1 MAMFLINKNKQNTAR
16 LNRKHLRDMSQIRPH
31 SMRMKNQ
38 ADSRPADFVQAVGG
52 GAWGFVYRTLR
63 EDCVRGLVVPADQ
76 LLRFQ
81 DLLLEVFT
89 EGLLCSTHTPRQHQL
104 EQIPRFAVGLIFK
117 AKARLKFKDKETR
130 LLLCFLK
137 CQRPRHSTSQNNQSQ
152 AIFRVFTYTT
162 LHFSKIY

>member
-1 MAMFLINKNKQNTAR
+1 MFLINKKKQNTAR
-16 LNRKHLRDMSQIRPH
+16 LNRKHLRDMFQIRH
-31 SMRMKNQ
+31 ISMRMKNQ
-38 ADSRPADFVQAVGG
+38 TNSWPADLFRRLVGVH
-52 GAWGFVYRTLR
+52 GALFIGLYLR
-63 EDCVRGLVVPADQ
+63 EDWLRGLVIPADQ

-81 DLLLEVFT
+81 DLMLEVFT

-152 AIFRVFTYTT
+152 SYF
-162 LHFSKIY
+162 